1 MKTTHDFLLK
11 KVDYCS
17 KLFKCLII
25 SVLSSH
31 ILVNLLLISQLIG
44 MKTLYNSYTWSA
56 IHYY

>member
-1 MKTTHDFLLK
+1 MKTTHDFFLK

-31 ILVNLLLISQLIG
+31 VLVNFSQLIA
-44 MKTLYNSYTWSA
+44 N
-56 IHYY
+56 